1 MSASDLTMAEQ
12 QAALRRV
19 AVLVAN
25 GAAPVIIF
33 EAIAR
38 EVAELLRPRLVQI
51 YRWERDGS
59 VTIAGTW
66 GDGPNPFPAG
76 SKWAWNDP
84 SLVAMREQMRTG
96 QPVRIEDVAEDIAG
110 DPVEAGVRVGIGSAA
125 AAPVV
130 VDGAGWGH
138 IGVAMAKGM
147 PLPDRIEERLADFT
161 ELVATAISS
170 SETREQLTRL
180 ADEQAALRRVAMLVA
195 RGAPPPDVFDAVAEE
210 LGRLL
215 DAASSG
221 LIRFDGEQTATVVAG
236 WGRLG
241 EVVTTGTRLPLGGVN
256 VVTKIARSG
265 RPARIDDVGPEA
277 SGEIGERAR
286 RLKTNTAI
294 GCPIRVAGRLWGAI
308 VAAALRG
315 ATMPNDAGPRLEQFT
330 ELIATAISNTE
341 ARVELAR
348 LLDEQAAL
356 RRVATLVA
364 EEAPAEELFAKVATE
379 VAGVFGQRIDTAIL
393 RYEPDGTAT
402 VVAVCGEQP
411 QGGIRVGVRMPLDGS
426 GISAT
431 VYRERRPVR
440 LDDYDSADGSIAER
454 AKVHGIRAAV
464 GCPILVRGRPWG
476 AMVVA
481 HYEQQP
487 FPADAERHVSQF
499 TELVATAIANA
510 EARAELQRLAAEQAV
525 LRRVAT
531 LVAEEAAPTDLF
543 DAVIAEVRQLL
554 GAAQAGMMRYESSQE
569 AMIVAQIGQDPSIV
583 RAGMRVSLEGD
594 SVTARVLRSGRPA
607 RIDLSEEGHGD
618 VADLARRTNI
628 HVTIGA
634 PITVESR
641 LWGVIAAS
649 WKAGELPPTGS
660 EERLAEL
667 AGLIDTAIANA
678 HSRDQLTASR
688 ARVITAGDEARRRV
702 ARDLHDGAQQRLV
715 HSIVTLKLAQRV
727 HREDPELSASLL
739 AEALDHAEQGN
750 VELRELAH
758 GILPAVLTRG
768 GLADAIDSLVARLAL
783 PIHVEVP
790 RTRLPPEIESSAYF
804 IVAEA
809 LTNVVKHA
817 HAATAGV
824 IATLSSGTLTVE
836 VRDDGVG
843 GADPDGYGLLGI
855 ADRAAALGGRMR
867 IDSPAGAGTVLT
879 VALPLA

>member
-1 MSASDLTMAEQ
+1 MAEQ

-25 GAAPVIIF
+25 GAAPAGVF

-59 VTIAGTW
+59 VTVAGTW

-76 SKWAWNDP
+76 SNWAWDDP
-84 SLVAMREQMRTG
+84 SLVAMREHLRTG
-96 QPVRIEDVAEDIAG
+96 QPVRIEDVAEAIAG
-110 DPVEAGVRVGIGSAA
+110 EPVEAGVSAGIGPAA
-125 AAPVV
+125 GAPVV
-130 VDGAGWGH
+130 VGGEAWGH

-170 SETREQLTRL
+170 SDTREQHARL
-180 ADEQAALRRVAMLVA
+180 ADEQAALRRVATLVA
-195 RGAPPPDVFDAVAEE
+195 RGAPPADVFDAVAAE

-221 LIRFDGEQTATVVAG
+221 LIRFEDENTATLVAG

-241 EVVTTGTRLPLGGVN
+241 EVVTTGARLPIGGVN
-256 VVTKIARSG
+256 VITKIARTG
-265 RPARIDDVGPEA
+265 RPARIDDYDPQA
-277 SGEIGERAR
+277 SGEIAEQAR
-286 RLKTNTAI
+286 QLQTSTAI
-294 GCPIRVAGRLWGAI
+294 GSPIQVAGRLWGAI
-308 VAAALRG
+308 IAATLSG
-315 ATMPNDAGPRLEQFT
+315 ATMPTDAQARLEQFT

-348 LLDEQAAL
+348 LADEQAAL

-364 EEAPAEELFAKVATE
+364 EEAPAEELFAKVAEE

-393 RYEPDGTAT
+393 RYEPDETAT
-402 VVAVCGEQP
+402 VVAVSGEQP
-411 QGGIRVGVRMPLDGS
+411 AGGIRVGVRMPIDGS

-440 LDDYDSADGSIAER
+440 LDDYASADGSIADH
-454 AKVHGIRAAV
+454 AKVHAIRAAV

-481 HYEQQP
+481 HYEERP
-487 FPADAERHVSQF
+487 FPPEAERHVSQF

-531 LVAEEAAPTDLF
+531 LVAEEAAPADLF
-543 DAVIAEVRQLL
+543 DAVIDEVGRLL
-554 GAAQAGMMRYESSQE
+554 GASQAGMMRYEGSQE
-569 AMIVAQIGQDPSIV
+569 ATIVAQRGQDPSIV
-583 RAGMRVSLEGD
+583 RIGMRMSLEGD
-594 SVTARVLRSGRPA
+594 SVAARVLRNGRAA
-607 RIDLSEEGHGD
+607 RINHLEEGRGD
-618 VADLARRTNI
+618 LADLVRRTNVD
-628 HVTIGA
+628 VTIGA
-634 PITVESR
+634 PIKVEGR

-649 WKAGELPPTGS
+649 WKPGELPPAGA
-660 EERLAEL
+660 EERLGEL

-678 HSRDQLTASR
+678 HSRDQLTESR
-688 ARVITAGDEARRRV
+688 ARVVTAGDEARRRV
-702 ARDLHDGAQQRLV
+702 VRDLHDGAQQRLV
-715 HSIVTLKLAQRV
+715 YSIVTLKLAQRAQ
-727 HREDPELSASLL
+727 RTDPEQAAALL
-739 AEALDHAEQGN
+739 AEALDHAEQSN
-750 VELRELAH
+750 LELRELAH

-768 GLADAIDSLVARLAL
+768 GLGDAIDSLAARLDL
-783 PIHVEVP
+783 PIRVEVP
-790 RTRLPPEIESSAYF
+790 RTRLTPELESSAYF

-809 LTNVVKHA
+809 LTNVVKHSQ
-817 HAATAGV
+817 ATSAEV
-824 IATLSSGTLTVE
+824 TLTLSGGTLTVE

-843 GADPDGYGLLGI
+843 GADAGGYGLLGI
-855 ADRAAALGGRMR
+855 GDRAAALGGRLR
-867 IDSPAGAGTVLT
+867 IDSPPGEGTVLT
-879 VALPLA
+879 AALPLAP